1 MATVLTQTYSANT
14 AITLDL
20 SSLGASSTF
29 VAGRESTQIDNTS
42 TMYVDAIVNVLGIT
56 GSASAATAGQ
66 GINVYVWGADTS
78 LATTAID
85 ALDGTDSAETITLPT
100 LQSLR
105 LAGRAYTTVTTAS
118 QVYYIM
124 PFSVAALFGGGMP
137 KFWGLFVATDLT
149 GGLAAAMS
157 GKFSFNGITYTNT

>member
-1 MATVLTQTYSANT
+1 MATVLTQTYSSNT
-14 AITLDL
+14 AITFDL

-29 VAGRESTQIDNTS
+29 VSGRECTQIDNTS
-42 TMYVDAIVNVLGIT
+42 TQYVDAIVNVQGIT

-66 GINVYVWGADTS
+66 GINIYAWGADTS

-85 ALDGTDSAETITLPT
+85 TLDGTDSAETITLPT

-105 LAGRAYTTVTTAS
+105 FVARAYTTVTTAS
-118 QVYYIM
+118 QVYYFM
-124 PFSVAALFGGGMP
+124 PFSIAQLFGGVMP
-137 KFWGLFVATDLT
+137 KFWGLYVATDLT
-149 GGLAAAMS
+149 GGLAASNS

>member
-20 SSLGASSTF
+20 SGLGASSTF

-56 GSASAATAGQ
+56 GSASAATVGQ
-66 GINVYVWGADTS
+66 GINIYCWGADTS

-105 LAGRAYTTVTTAS
+105 FVARAYTTVTTAS
-118 QVYYIM
+118 QVYYFM
-124 PFSVAALFGGGMP
+124 PFSIAQQFGGVMP

-149 GGLAAAMS
+149 GGLAASMS

>member
-1 MATVLTQTYSANT
+1 MATILTQTYSANT

-20 SSLGASSTF
+20 SSLGQSTTF

-42 TMYVDAIVNVLGIT
+42 TQYIDAIVNVLGIT
-56 GSASAATAGQ
+56 GSASSATVGQ
-66 GINVYVWGADTS
+66 GINIYVWGADTS

-85 ALDGTDSAETITLPT
+85 TLDGTDSAETITLPT

-105 LAGRAYTTVTTAS
+105 LVARAFTTVTTAS
-118 QVYYIM
+118 QVYYFM
-124 PFSVAALFGGGMP
+124 PFSIAQQFGGVMP